1 MTALVVLEGVVILV
15 LALLVVGLLRSHA
28 EILRRLH
35 DLGAGLDPDAA
46 PPAQPAATN
55 PQPGRDFRVMPQV
68 PSPPD
73 REGFTA
79 AADLAGAGVADD
91 ALTVRVTGVQH
102 DTVLAFLSSGCLTCQ
117 RFWEA
122 FRKPKKLGLR
132 PDVRL
137 VVVTKGSNE
146 ESPATIAELA
156 PAGIPLV
163 MSSQA
168 WTDYGV
174 PGSPYFVFVHGP
186 SGRVRGEGTG
196 PDWDQ
201 VSSLLEQATGE
212 VAHADELAANRV
224 RKPSSD
230 ADREA
235 RIDSELL
242 AAGVP
247 PGDPS
252 LYEVPAPPPD
262 EAHDRESAD
271 PHEHEREHHERHDA
285 AH

>member
-1 MTALVVLEGVVILV
+1 MTALVVVEGVVIAV

-35 DLGAGLDPDAA
+35 DLGAGLDPDAE
-46 PPAQPAATN
+46 PAARPAAAN
-55 PQPGRDFRVMPQV
+55 PQPGRDFQVMPQV

-79 AADLAGAGVADD
+79 AADLSGAGVSDD
-91 ALTVRVTGVQH
+91 ALTVRVTDVPH

-117 RFWEA
+117 RFWDA

-137 VVVTKGSNE
+137 VVVTKGTGE
-146 ESPATIAELA
+146 ESPATIAKLA
-156 PAGIPLV
+156 PPGIPLV
-163 MSSQA
+163 MSSAA

-212 VAHADELAANRV
+212 VAHADQLAANRV

-230 ADREA
+230 ADRES
-235 RIDSELL
+235 RIDAELL

-247 PGDPS
+247 PGDTS
-252 LYEVPAPPPD
+252 LYTPPTPAGD
-262 EAHDRESAD
+262 EPHQ
-271 PHEHEREHHERHDA
+271 HEHEHD
-285 AH
+285 HDPRPRTP

>member
-1 MTALVVLEGVVILV
+1 MTALVIIEGLVIAV

-35 DLGAGLDPDAA
+35 DLGAGIDPDA
-46 PPAQPAATN
+46 QPATGAM
-55 PQPGRDFRVMPQV
+55 PADPRPGRDFQVMPQV

-73 REGFTA
+73 RQGFTA
-79 AADLAGAGVADD
+79 AADLAGAGVSDE
-91 ALTVRVTGVQH
+91 ALSIRVTDVDH

-117 RFWEA
+117 RFWDA

-137 VVVTKGSNE
+137 VVVTKGPEE
-146 ESPATIAELA
+146 ESPATIAKLA
-156 PAGIPLV
+156 PPGIPLV
-163 MSSQA
+163 MSSGA

-174 PGSPYFVFVHGP
+174 PGSPYFVFVNGP

-201 VSSLLEQATGE
+201 VSSLLEQATGD
-212 VAHADELAANRV
+212 VAHADQLAASRV
-224 RKPSSD
+224 RKPTSD

-235 RIDSELL
+235 RIDAELL

-247 PGDPS
+247 PGDSS
-252 LYEVPAPPPD
+252 LYTPPVPA
-262 EAHDRESAD
+262 EAHGSDLHD
-271 PHEHEREHHERHDA
+271 HDHGHHERHDA
-285 AH
+285 AG

>member
-1 MTALVVLEGVVILV
+1 VTAVVVVEGVVIAV

-35 DLGAGLDPDAA
+35 DLGAGLDPDAGR
-46 PPAQPAATN
+46 AQPATVAD
-55 PQPGRDFRVMPQV
+55 PQPGRDFQVMPQV

-79 AADLAGAGVADD
+79 AADLSGAGVADD

-117 RFWEA
+117 RFWDA

-137 VVVTKGSNE
+137 VVVTKGSGE
-146 ESPATIAELA
+146 ESPATIAKLA
-156 PAGIPLV
+156 PPGIPLV
-163 MSSQA
+163 MSSAA

-174 PGSPYFVFVHGP
+174 PGSPYFVFVHGL

-212 VAHADELAANRV
+212 VAHADQLAANRI

-230 ADREA
+230 ADRES
-235 RIDSELL
+235 RIDTELL

-252 LYEVPAPPPD
+252 LYTPPTPVED
-262 EAHDRESAD
+262 EADQHDHDHLHDHD
-271 PHEHEREHHERHDA
+271 PRPRTP
-285 AH
+285 